1 MVISFVVALVCTTL
15 VPAALIIILAIK
27 KKISG
32 LPLLFGALAF
42 FISQI
47 LLRVPIIS
55 VLSTQGWYQDFATM
69 FVPYILVLCF
79 TAGLFEESARLG
91 GALIL
96 KKKRSFKDVISFG
109 LGHGLCEVVILIGLT
124 HVNNLICCLAINN
137 PGGVFAALFPPE
149 TLQPIIEQLTAAEP
163 YQVYMGLLERVSA
176 VIFHIFATVLV
187 FRGVVG
193 KKWWY
198 YILAIIAHM
207 LFNLV
212 AVLLATYTSIV
223 ITEVALLVLALA
235 SGVYVLKSRNCFDGN
250 DASRTT
256 GAV

>member
-1 MVISFVVALVCTTL
+1 MVISFVIALVCTTL
-15 VPAALIIILAIK
+15 VPAALIVILAIK

-47 LLRVPIIS
+47 LLRIPIIN
-55 VLSTQGWYQDFATM
+55 VLSTQGWYQDFAKL
-69 FVPYILVLCF
+69 FVPYVLVLCF

-96 KKKRSFKDVISFG
+96 KQKRRFMDVISFG

-124 HVNNLICCLAINN
+124 HVNNLIFCLAINN
-137 PGGVFAALFPPE
+137 PGGLFAAMFPPE
-149 TLQPIIEQLTAAEP
+149 MLQPIIESLSDAEP
-163 YQVYMGLLERVSA
+163 YHVYMGLLERVSA
-176 VIFHIFATVLV
+176 VLFHIFATVLV
-187 FRGVVG
+187 FRGVVT

-198 YILAIIAHM
+198 YILAIVAHM

-212 AVLLATYTSIV
+212 AVLLATYTGMV
-223 ITEVALLVLALA
+223 VTEVVLLVLALV
-235 SGVYVLKSRNCFDGN
+235 SGVYVLKSRNSFDSIVAPDPPAPG
-250 DASRTT
+250 
-256 GAV
+256 